1 MQIAYPW
8 VTPGKT
14 KITDILELIHPE
26 IKLSFDSI
34 LAFRNGN
41 FVFRLRDITSA
52 DQKTENKTSKEAA
65 INLRGFYLKKFNN
78 FLIIKKI

>member
-8 VTPGKT
+8 IEPGKT
-14 KITDILELIHPE
+14 IITDVLELIHPE

-41 FVFRLRDITSA
+41 FVFRLRDVTSA
-52 DQKTENKTSKEAA
+52 TQKTETKSSKTMA
-65 INLRGFYLKKFNN
+65 INLRGKF
-78 FLIIKKI
+78 